1 MNYEQLL
8 YVTEL
13 ANHQTLQQTADFLHI
28 SKSGLSQSIS
38 QLESELGVQLFK
50 RSHQGT
56 VLTSKGQELLPYIKS
71 MMSANMNLIQQAG
84 RLGKIQS
91 IHTIKLA
98 YANTFLK
105 PMLTEFL
112 KLYNG
117 NATLVIKRISSSEI
131 IEQVRHKELDAGFIA
146 IDSKHQE
153 QLNGLNFIKVHD
165 GHISLITSDRNPLL
179 KLERITKQDLVKQK
193 FASFNDPYND
203 QLFEHLQFICGPLET
218 IARLDDSWAMYTV
231 INQLDAVCLA
241 RDWQARH
248 STDKRFTT
256 LPKIN
261 LSNIIN
267 DRFSLGWVINPDT
280 HLDQFTKLLLQNI
293 NNELT
298 KKD

>member
-13 ANHQTLQQTADFLHI
+13 ANHQTLQETADFLHI

-56 VLTSKGQELLPYIKS
+56 VLTSKGQELLPYIKR

-117 NATLVIKRISSSEI
+117 NATLVIKRKSSLEI

-179 KLERITKQDLVKQK
+179 KLEKITKQDLVKQK
-193 FASFNDPYND
+193 FALFND

-218 IARLDDSWAMYTV
+218 IARLDDGWAMYTV

>member
-13 ANHQTLQQTADFLHI
+13 ANHQTLQETADFLHI

-38 QLESELGVQLFK
+38 QLESELDIQLFK

-56 VLTSKGQELLPYIKS
+56 VLTSKGQELLPYIKN

-131 IEQVRHKELDAGFIA
+131 IEQVRHKELDAA
-146 IDSKHQE
+146 
-153 QLNGLNFIKVHD
+153 
-165 GHISLITSDRNPLL
+165 
-179 KLERITKQDLVKQK
+179 
-193 FASFNDPYND
+193 
-203 QLFEHLQFICGPLET
+203 
-218 IARLDDSWAMYTV
+218 
-231 INQLDAVCLA
+231 
-241 RDWQARH
+241 
-248 STDKRFTT
+248 
-256 LPKIN
+256 
-261 LSNIIN
+261 
-267 DRFSLGWVINPDT
+267 
-280 HLDQFTKLLLQNI
+280 LLQLIANI
-293 NNELT
+293 KSN
-298 KKD
+298 

>member
-1 MNYEQLL
+1 MNYEQFL

-13 ANHQTLQQTADFLHI
+13 ANHQTLQETADFLHI

-38 QLESELGVQLFK
+38 QLEGELGVQLFK

-56 VLTSKGQELLPYIKS
+56 VLTSKGQELLPYIKN

-117 NATLVIKRISSSEI
+117 NATLVI

-165 GHISLITSDRNPLL
+165 GHISLITSNRNPLL
-179 KLERITKQDLVKQK
+179 KLREITKQDLVKQK
-193 FASFNDPYND
+193 FALFNDPYND

-218 IARLDDSWAMYTV
+218 IARLDDSWAMNTV

-248 STDKRFTT
+248 STDEQFTT

-267 DRFSLGWVINPDT
+267 DRFSLGWVINPDN
-280 HLDQFTKLLLQNI
+280 HLERFTRLLLQNI

-298 KKD
+298 KRD